1 MSIIRFFYAVFR
13 PLLSGVLTDTFLLSL
28 VRERQHLLVIAP
40 PKVGSTWLS
49 LLLEKLT
56 GWRTSLLAP
65 AYCQRE
71 QEIDL
76 RCLVT
81 KDTRQS
87 TLFSHLHL
95 RYSEYT
101 EKIISKSGLKCVLM
115 TRNIYDTVVS
125 LVDHCDK
132 YSLRMPIF
140 FMTEG
145 DWKGLSHE
153 EKVDRIVDLAVPWYF
168 NFYAGWFS
176 NLERLGGQIS
186 VVSYEDLASAPAS
199 ELQRLYEEFG
209 LDQALTPHEAVL
221 ASAGQTT
228 LRNVGITGRGAALP
242 PSAIEKIERMASY
255 YPSIRFTRIG
265 IVRAVPAQP

>member
-176 NLERLGGQIS
+176 NLERLGGLIS

-199 ELQRLYEEFG
+199 ELQRLYEKFG